1 MSYTLLKT
9 LHVTTVVIS
18 RILFLWRWIYV
29 LRYEPASRPRW
40 MRWLPHLNDTLLLIL
55 GLGLVWQTQQYP
67 FVAGWLT
74 AKLTA
79 LLLYIFLGLYVM
91 RFASGPLARFY
102 GGISA
107 LTVFGYMVGV
117 AVTRNSTWLV
127 DLFPF

>member
-9 LHVTTVVIS
+9 LHVITVAIS
-18 RILFLWRWIYV
+18 LILFLWRWIYV
-29 LRYEPASRPRW
+29 LRHDPASRPRW
-40 MRWLPHLNDTLLLIL
+40 MRWVPHVNDSVLFFL
-55 GLGLVWQTQQYP
+55 GLGLAWQIQQYP

-91 RFASGPLARFY
+91 RFAPGRQARFY

-107 LTVFGYMVGV
+107 LIVFGYMAGV
-117 AVTRNSTWLV
+117 AVTKNSAWMLAY
-127 DLFPF
+127 FAS

>member
-18 RILFLWRWIYV
+18 LILFLWRWIYV
-29 LRYEPASRPRW
+29 LQHDPASRPRW
-40 MRWLPHLNDTLLLIL
+40 MRWVPHVNDSLLFFL
-55 GLGLVWQTQQYP
+55 GLGLAWQIQQYP

-79 LLLYIFLGLYVM
+79 LLVYIFLGLYVM
-91 RFASGPLARFY
+91 RFASGRQARFY

-107 LTVFGYMVGV
+107 LTVFGYMAGV
-117 AVTRNSTWLV
+117 AMTKNSVWLL
-127 DLFPF
+127 DLFPT